1 MFLPEIN
8 EAPGAEQETFPQRYP
23 EMLRQLPLLESFRRG
38 LGKRGWDSGW
48 WRRFFW
54 PFMAYLPC
62 PNKRFPP
69 LSAQSLLS
77 RFVDGLTFKVNF
89 TFNRQPLRV
98 QHRALELTGRW
109 LLWPMLFPVAP
120 RDIPLLPS
128 DVKLK

>member
-1 MFLPEIN
+1 
-8 EAPGAEQETFPQRYP
+8 
-23 EMLRQLPLLESFRRG
+23 
-38 LGKRGWDSGW
+38 
-48 WRRFFW
+48 
-54 PFMAYLPC
+54 MAHYCLLPC
-62 PNKRFPP
+62 PNKLFPP